1 MRAPRWRMAVGV
13 VAGVV
18 AGAGATA
25 GCLPG
30 PEDFDTRVSEICVH
44 TLVPFEGGA
53 GQGVTTEVS
62 LADAVRGID
71 ELGSGAA
78 ITLDWLRLTP
88 GPGIADFGFV
98 QGVEIDLAAEGAP
111 TLRLLEVADVAGS
124 APVELSGEASGAPD
138 ADLRPYLDSEEP
150 ALGVTFLGEVPAT
163 PWSVTLDACLA
174 VHDAPLATP

>member
-1 MRAPRWRMAVGV
+1 MRALLWCI
-13 VAGVV
+13 V
-18 AGAGATA
+18 AGAGAAA

-53 GQGVTTEVS
+53 GQGVTTAVS

-71 ELGSGAA
+71 ELGSGAG

-98 QGVEIDLAAEGAP
+98 QRVEIDLAAEGAP
-111 TLRLLEVADVAGS
+111 SLRLLEVADVAGS
-124 APVELSGEASGAPD
+124 ASVDASGEPD
-138 ADLRPYLDSEEP
+138 ADLRAYLDSEEP
-150 ALGVTFLGEVPAT
+150 ALEVTFLGQVPAT

-174 VHDAPLATP
+174 VHDAPAVAL

>member
-1 MRAPRWRMAVGV
+1 MRALLWSL
-13 VAGVV
+13 V
-18 AGAGATA
+18 AGAGVAA

-71 ELGSGAA
+71 ELGSGAG

-88 GPGIADFGFV
+88 GPGIADFSFV
-98 QGVEIDLAAEGAP
+98 QRVEIDLAAEGAP
-111 TLRLLEVADVAGS
+111 TLRLIEVADVSGDAAVDAAGS
-124 APVELSGEASGAPD
+124 PD
-138 ADLRPYLDSEEP
+138 ADLRAYLDSEEP
-150 ALGVTFLGEVPAT
+150 ALQVTFLGQVPAT

-174 VHDAPLATP
+174 VHGAAAVPL

>member
-1 MRAPRWRMAVGV
+1 MRVSFWCM

-18 AGAGATA
+18 TAA

-53 GQGVTTEVS
+53 GQSVTTEVS
-62 LADAVRGID
+62 LADVVSGID
-71 ELGSGAA
+71 ELGSGAG

-98 QGVEIDLAAEGAP
+98 QSVEIDLAAEGTP
-111 TLRLLEVADVAGS
+111 TLRLIEVADVAGS
-124 APVELSGEASGAPD
+124 AVDASGKPD

-150 ALGVTFLGEVPAT
+150 ALEVTFLGQVPAT
-163 PWSVTLDACLA
+163 PWSVTLDACLT
-174 VHDAPLATP
+174 VHDAPVVAP